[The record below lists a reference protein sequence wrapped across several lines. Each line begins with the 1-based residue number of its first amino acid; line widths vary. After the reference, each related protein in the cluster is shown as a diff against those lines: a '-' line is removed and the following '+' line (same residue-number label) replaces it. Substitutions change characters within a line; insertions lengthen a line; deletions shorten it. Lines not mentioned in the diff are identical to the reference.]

1 MQKSPIL
8 REEDLKILPL
18 EIAETIPSSWY
29 TSSDM
34 QKLEVDAIFAKTW
47 QYVGRADQVR
57 KTGDQF
63 IAEIAGESILIVRG
77 KDDVLRGFYNVCR
90 HRGGPLATEDGCA
103 TVLQCKYHGWTYAL
117 DGSLRGVPDWDRVE
131 LFDKSDFGLVPI
143 RIEVWESLI
152 FANLDNDAKSLA
164 YYIDGIAERI
174 APINLSKYQFHSRLK
189 YEVNCNWKVY
199 VDNYL
204 EGYHVPIVHPELMK
218 LYDFNE
224 YKTETFGWYSLQYS
238 PLNGEENI
246 YSSGDGDALYYQIFP
261 NLMLNILPGR
271 LQTNLVIPVSAEK
284 CVVYF
289 DYFYAEGTSGA
300 KIKDDLEF
308 SDAVQAEDIGICEL
322 VQRGLRS
329 RSYDKGRFS
338 VKRENAVHHFQ
349 SLLKSMLAESLLP
362 EKAPQ

>member
-1 MQKSPIL
+1 MQKVPIITK
-8 REEDLKILPL
+8 EELSIKPL

-29 TSSDM
+29 TSPEM
-34 QKLEVDAIFAKTW
+34 FAMEANAIFAKTW
-47 QYVGRADQVR
+47 QYVGRTDQVLNP
-57 KTGDQF
+57 GDQF
-63 IAEIAGESILIVRG
+63 IAEIAGESIVVVRG
-77 KDDVLRGFYNVCR
+77 KDGSLRAFYNVCR
-90 HRGGPLATEDGCA
+90 HRGGPLATEDGCTA
-103 TVLQCKYHGWTYAL
+103 VLQCKYHGWTYAL

-143 RIEVWESLI
+143 RIEIWHGLI
-152 FANLDNDAKSLA
+152 FANLDTNAKPLA
-164 YYIDGIAERI
+164 FFMDGISERI
-174 APINLSKYQFHSRLK
+174 APIDLSTYRFHLRLK
-189 YEVNCNWKVY
+189 YEVQCNWKVY

-224 YKTETFGWYSLQYS
+224 YKTETYDWYSLQHS
-238 PLNGEENI
+238 PLSGEENI
-246 YSSGDGDALYYQIFP
+246 YSSGEGEALYFQIFP

-284 CVVYF
+284 CIVYF
-289 DYFYAEGTSGA
+289 DYFYTAGTSDS
-300 KIKDDLEF
+300 KIKDDLDF

-349 SLLKSMLAESLLP
+349 SLLKRMLSESLFP
-362 EKAPQ
+362 ETTGQ